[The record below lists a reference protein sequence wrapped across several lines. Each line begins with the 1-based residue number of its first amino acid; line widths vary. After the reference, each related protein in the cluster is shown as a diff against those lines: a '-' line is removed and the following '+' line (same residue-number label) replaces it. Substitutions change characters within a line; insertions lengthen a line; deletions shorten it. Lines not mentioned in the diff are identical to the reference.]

1 MGVRVRIRIKS
12 STQEAETPALVN
24 TGFETEEPEI
34 LLPVKLAEKLGLY
47 PPNQGSVLE
56 EYSVVGGTTLIIKS
70 SEPAYVQVVV
80 KDRETHLTE
89 AVPLM
94 SDKEDEVLI
103 SDKLASRLRI
113 SIDDPA
119 EGTWRFRDDPTTKK
133 RTSEQP
139 KHWT

>member
-103 SDKLASRLRI
+103 SDKLASRLKI